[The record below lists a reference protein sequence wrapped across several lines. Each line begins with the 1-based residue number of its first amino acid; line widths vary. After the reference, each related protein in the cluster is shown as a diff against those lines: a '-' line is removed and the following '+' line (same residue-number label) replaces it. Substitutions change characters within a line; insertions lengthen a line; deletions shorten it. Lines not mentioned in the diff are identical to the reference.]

1 MRLDLRNP
9 TSESL
14 ARSAEFY
21 GQYGFLRLCGLE
33 ERVTPLFDEAV
44 AGALGVDTA
53 DLGPILDSRHGPEH
67 LAAEQLERMARV
79 TPSEH
84 MNRSLLETLEP
95 LLLRTLGAFVH
106 VSRDYHIQ
114 FKSGIAG
121 VVDHGGFQTGH
132 REVQGIHL
140 LHQDFTGA
148 SIATSPSAV
157 TLWVPLNDCDEWTL
171 RLFPQQRDR
180 GLIANEFLQFDDPRL
195 APLGRPLDILAR
207 RGEGVIFNAMML
219 HGSSNPGRSRRVSC
233 DLRFFPLTAFLPS
246 EVHALGDQPWERH
259 LEGLTAAT
267 TDRLRAPFLEV
278 GAFLGRG
285 GGLDPELAPEL
296 DPELDPEGHSPLLWV
311 QYLRRLLAGD
321 LAGARQSFERF
332 VNAGFGVDDVS
343 AYERLFD
350 GQRHTAAIKRLRAR
364 VPALALAT

>member
-9 TSESL
+9 TPESIL
-14 ARSAEFY
+14 RSAAFY
-21 GQYGFLRLCGLE
+21 GEFGYLALSGLE
-33 ERVTPLFDEAV
+33 QRITPLFDQDLAR
-44 AGALGVDTA
+44 ALGITTA
-53 DLGPILDSRHGPEH
+53 DLGPVLDSRHAPEQ
-67 LAAEQLERMARV
+67 LAPEQLERMARV
-79 TPSEH
+79 SPSDA
-84 MNRSLLETLEP
+84 MVRALLETFEP
-95 LLLRTLGAFVH
+95 LLLRTLGAFVQ

-121 VVDHGGFQTGH
+121 VVDHGGFHPGH

-171 RLFPQQRDR
+171 RLFPQQHER

-195 APLGRPLDILAR
+195 TPLGPPLDIVAR
-207 RGEGVIFNAMML
+207 RGEGVIFNALML
-219 HGSSNPGRSRRVSC
+219 HGSSNPGTSRRVSC

-246 EVHALGDQPWERH
+246 EVHVLGEDPQEQH
-259 LEGLTAAT
+259 LEGLAAAT
-267 TDRLRAPFLEV
+267 TDRLRAPFLEAEV
-278 GAFLGRG
+278 FLGHG
-285 GGLDPELAPEL
+285 IGELE
-296 DPELDPEGHSPLLWV
+296 PEGHSPVLWV

-350 GQRHTAAIKRLRAR
+350 GQRHPEAIEGLRAQ
-364 VPALALAT
+364 VSALAI